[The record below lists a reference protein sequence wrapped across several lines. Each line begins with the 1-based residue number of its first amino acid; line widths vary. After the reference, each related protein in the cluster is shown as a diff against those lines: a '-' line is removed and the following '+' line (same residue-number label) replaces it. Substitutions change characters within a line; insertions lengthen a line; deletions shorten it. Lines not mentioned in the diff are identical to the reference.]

1 MKKFRKKKDNV
12 DGESTPK
19 KKRKFRFGYWL
30 LVFVLTCG
38 LLCFMAGIGFCYY
51 IVKSAP
57 EFDKNNMFEKES
69 TRIFDSNGN
78 LKKRK
83 SYL

>member
-38 LLCFMAGIGFCYY
+38 LL
-51 IVKSAP
+51 
-57 EFDKNNMFEKES
+57 
-69 TRIFDSNGN
+69 
-78 LKKRK
+78 
-83 SYL
+83 